1 MYTCREHWLK
11 YLFLLE
17 PSLTLGLE
25 GVMGRNQCRLLVDLI
40 RNAQHDSD
48 KPDLRLLLWQW
59 LAFRVVKLGWH
70 RRLFGLTGYRRMMI
84 KHHGRLDALADENAE
99 ESQPRAPSR
108 RYRPKQQ

>member
-1 MYTCREHWLK
+1 M
-11 YLFLLE
+11 LE

-40 RNAQHDSD
+40 RNALHESD
-48 KPDLRLLLWQW
+48 KPDLRVLLWQW

-70 RRLFGLTGYRRMMI
+70 RRLFGLTGYRLRMI
-84 KHHGRLDALADENAE
+84 KHNGRLNALDGLVDDNTE
-99 ESQPRAPSR
+99 ESQPRAPPR